1 MDSNLNCLVS
11 NCAYNK
17 TGYCHASHI
26 KIEGFEATVT
36 PETYC
41 ESFIDKSEANFTS
54 DVSNDSLTTT
64 QNISCN
70 AKNCTY
76 NLQGSC
82 NASHVLINLKTAVC
96 DTFRIKH

>member
-1 MDSNLNCLVS
+1 MNSNLNCLVT

-17 TGYCHASHI
+17 SGYCHASHI
-26 KIEGFEATVT
+26 KIEGYDATVT

-41 ESFIDKSEANFTS
+41 ESFISKSE
-54 DVSNDSLTTT
+54 SNLSSNISNNLTTT

-76 NLQGSC
+76 NFYGGC
-82 NASHVLINLKTAVC
+82 NAAHVLISKENGNC
-96 DTFRIKH
+96 DTFRVKN

>member
-1 MDSNLNCLVS
+1 MNSNLNCLVT

-17 TGYCHASHI
+17 SGYCHASHI
-26 KIEGFEATVT
+26 KIEGYDATVT

-41 ESFIDKSEANFTS
+41 ESFISKSE
-54 DVSNDSLTTT
+54 SNLSSNISNNLTTT

-96 DTFRIKH
+96 DTLGFSI